1 MHAIVLAGGYA
12 TRMWPITK
20 DRPKM
25 LLPLGEQTVIGQ
37 TIEQLE
43 ADDRIDEIFVSVNR
57 RFADDFERFI
67 AASEFSRP
75 RVSVEE
81 TVSEYEK
88 LGVVGALNQLVER
101 EGIDEDLLIVAGDN
115 LVSFAMSDFVDAFE
129 ERDAPTIATYDVD
142 SLEQAKKYG
151 LVQVEDDRVTSF
163 QEKPD
168 EPESTLVS
176 IACYALPRDALVF
189 DEYLAEGN
197 NPDEIGW
204 FVQWLQARR
213 DVYTYSFDEVSYDIG
228 SAESYL
234 DAVAWTLEG
243 ESVVADSATVEDA
256 TLEGNVHVMS
266 GATITDSTLRNT
278 VVFPEAK
285 ITNSDVSG
293 SIVDQYASIEN
304 LELNEAIVG
313 PHSTLNG

>member
-25 LLPLGEQTVIGQ
+25 LLPLGERTVIGQ
-37 TIEQLE
+37 TISQLE
-43 ADDRIDEIFVSVNR
+43 ADDRIDEIYLSVNR
-57 RFADDFERFI
+57 RFVSEFELFI
-67 AASEFSRP
+67 ANSDFSRP

-81 TVSEYEK
+81 STSEFEK
-88 LGVVGALNQLVER
+88 LGVVGALSQLVER
-101 EGIDEDLLIVAGDN
+101 EGIDDDVLIIAGDN
-115 LVSFAMSDFVDAFE
+115 LVSFDMSDFIDAFR
-129 ERDAPTIATYDVD
+129 ERNTPTIATYDIG
-142 SLEQAKKYG
+142 SLEEAKKYG
-151 LVQVEDDRVTSF
+151 LVQVENDRVTNF

-176 IACYALPRDALVF
+176 IACYALPQETLVF
-189 DEYLAEGN
+189 DEYLADGN

-204 FVQWLQARR
+204 FIQWLQDSR
-213 DVYTYSFDEVSYDIG
+213 DVYTYSFDDVWYDIG

-243 ESVVADSATVEDA
+243 ESIVADEATVENS

-266 GATITDSTLRNT
+266 GASIEDSTLRDT
-278 VVFPEAK
+278 VVFQEA
-285 ITNSDVSG
+285 TVSNSEIER
-293 SIVDQYASIEN
+293 SIIDQYASVTG
-304 LELNEAIVG
+304 LELSETLIG
-313 PHSTLNG
+313 PHSKLRR